1 MDPVVRMT
9 KQGIRDLNFYG
20 PRKKRLETVEGEED
34 KEAKPKVESEQGP
47 EQPQKERRG

>member
-20 PRKKRLETVEGEED
+20 PRKQRLETVEGQRA
-34 KEAKPKVESEQGP
+34 KVAKPELKSEEAP
-47 EQPQKERRG
+47 DQPDKDGRR